1 MAFILCTKTHE
12 LIILSKDGTGDVR
25 RVKLATN
32 DIDEEVVHRN
42 YFVVRDKGFRDKK
55 FNYIHNWEIRQFKVS
70 FFNYQGEL
78 VWTDEMKREYCMK
91 MMHSMPY
98 LPMPDKNMEIIYYK
112 GIFRDMHLF
121 ANVLGGQFFLTSFG
135 DVQYSYKISG
145 DIYFSVLPLSAL
157 NDEIDIESHLPSP
170 EGSILRGTHCYYV
183 GFEGA
188 NNRSM
193 VVDIDFDKMFP
204 EVPDW
209 IKKMMN

>member
-1 MAFILCTKTHE
+1 M
-12 LIILSKDGTGDVR
+12 R

-78 VWTDEMKREYCMK
+78 VWTGEMKREYCMK

-112 GIFRDMHLF
+112 RIFRDMHLF

-145 DIYFSVLPLSAL
+145 DIYFSVLPFS
-157 NDEIDIESHLPSP
+157 

-188 NNRSM
+188 NNRFM
-193 VVDIDFDKMFP
+193 VVDIDLDKMFP
-204 EVPDW
+204 EAADW